1 MGGGGSTQ
9 IKDSASQ
16 KALASIAAQR
26 FNLYQQ
32 YYVPLENQYMSDV
45 FAMKSPAAFKDV
57 EGFVNAVQ
65 QPEFQRGRREMQQRA
80 FAMGADPTSGQY
92 QAAASAMTQAQATG
106 MGRGTAEALSG
117 QVDRYYQGM
126 QNIIAMG
133 QGQAG
138 QAMAGLG
145 DVASLA
151 QQRSQAI
158 AQESLG
164 RYTSNL
170 GALGTGAGLG
180 YGYYTTQGQNQGSSP
195 QPNQNQK
202 TT

>member
-1 MGGGGSTQ
+1 MSGGGGSTK
-9 IKDSASQ
+9 IEDTKSQ

-45 FAMKSPAAFKDV
+45 FAMKNESSFSNV
-57 EGFVNAVQ
+57 ESFVTALQ
-65 QPEFQRGRREMQQRA
+65 QPEFQAARKQMQQRA
-80 FAMGADPTSGQY
+80 FSVGADPTSGQY
-92 QAAASAMTQAQATG
+92 QAAASQMQQAQAQG

-145 DVASLA
+145 DVGQLA
-151 QQRSQAI
+151 QQRGRSI

-164 RYTSNL
+164 DYTSAL
-170 GALGTGAGLG
+170 GAAGTAAGLG
-180 YGYYTTQGQNQGSSP
+180 YGYLTQQRKGN
-195 QPNQNQK
+195 
-202 TT
+202 T

>member
-1 MGGGGSTQ
+1 MSGGGSTE

-16 KALASIAAQR
+16 KALASIAARR

-45 FAMKSPAAFKDV
+45 FAMKSPSAFKDV
-57 EGFVNAVQ
+57 EGFVSAVQ
-65 QPEFQRGRREMQQRA
+65 QPEFQAGRRQMEQRA

-92 QAAASAMTQAQATG
+92 QAAASAMNQAQAAG

-126 QNIIAMG
+126 QNIVAMG

-145 DVASLA
+145 DVAALA
-151 QQRSQAI
+151 QQRSA
-158 AQESLG
+158 AEAKTSFSNYLG
-164 RYTSNL
+164 RQQGI
-170 GALGTGAGLG
+170 GALVGTGIGL
-180 YGYYTTQGQNQGSSP
+180 YGLNS
-195 QPNQNQK
+195 
-202 TT
+202 

>member
-1 MGGGGSTQ
+1 MSGGGGSTQ
-9 IKDSASQ
+9 IKDTKAQ

-45 FAMKSPAAFKDV
+45 FSMTSPSAFENI
-57 EGFVNAVQ
+57 EGYVTAIQ
-65 QPEFQRGRREMQQRA
+65 QPEFQNARRNMQQRA

-92 QAAASAMTQAQATG
+92 QARASQMQQAQAQG

-138 QAMAGLG
+138 TAMAGLG
-145 DVASLA
+145 DVGSLGL
-151 QQRSQAI
+151 QRSKAI
-158 AQESLG
+158 AEQSMGE
-164 RYTSNL
+164 YTNAL
-170 GALGTGAGLG
+170 GAAGTAAGLG
-180 YGYYTTQGQNQGSSP
+180 YGLYSQGQNKSGG
-195 QPNQNQK
+195 

>member
-1 MGGGGSTQ
+1 MSGGGSTE
-9 IKDSASQ
+9 IKDTASQ

-26 FNLYQQ
+26 YNLYQQ

-57 EGFVNAVQ
+57 AGFVNAIQ
-65 QPEFQRGRREMQQRA
+65 QPEFQAGRRQMQQQA

-92 QAAASAMTQAQATG
+92 QARAAQMQQAQAAG

-145 DVASLA
+145 DV
-151 QQRSQAI
+151 
-158 AQESLG
+158 
-164 RYTSNL
+164 
-170 GALGTGAGLG
+170 GALGLDRAKSIAQQGMSRYQSALGGLGTAAGLG
-180 YGYYTTQGQNQGSSP
+180 YGYYRYGGNSGSGQPPGGGGN
-195 QPNQNQK
+195 
-202 TT
+202 T

>member
-1 MGGGGSTQ
+1 MGGGGSTK

-45 FAMKSPAAFKDV
+45 FAMKSPSAFKDV
-57 EGFVNAVQ
+57 EGFVSAVQ
-65 QPEFQRGRREMQQRA
+65 QPEFQAGRRQMQQRA

-92 QAAASAMTQAQATG
+92 QAAASAMNQAQAAG

-126 QNIIAMG
+126 QNIVAMG

-138 QAMAGLG
+138 GAMAGLG
-145 DVASLA
+145 DVAALA
-151 QQRSQAI
+151 QQRSRSI
-158 AQESLG
+158 AQQNLG
-164 RYTSNL
+164 RYTSGL
-170 GALGTGAGLG
+170 GALGTAAGLG
-180 YGYYTTQGQNQGSSP
+180 YGYYTQNQN
-195 QPNQNQK
+195 NQGGGNN
-202 TT
+202 T

>member
-1 MGGGGSTQ
+1 MCGGGGSTK
-9 IKDSASQ
+9 IKDTASQ

-45 FAMKSPAAFKDV
+45 FSMTSDASFKNV

-65 QPEFQRGRREMQQRA
+65 QPQFQAGRRQMQQRA

-92 QAAASAMTQAQATG
+92 QARAAQMAEAQAAG
-106 MGRGTAEALSG
+106 MGRGTAEGLSG

-126 QNIIAMG
+126 QNIVAMG

-138 QAMAGLG
+138 GAMAGLG

-151 QQRSQAI
+151 QQRSAAI
-158 AQESLG
+158 AQESMG

-170 GALGTGAGLG
+170 SALGTAAGLG
-180 YGYYTTQGQNQGSSP
+180 YGFYTQNRST
-195 QPNQNQK
+195 QPNTDPK

>member
-1 MGGGGSTQ
+1 MSGGGSTK
-9 IKDSASQ
+9 IKDTKSQ

-45 FAMKSPAAFKDV
+45 FAMRDPSAFESI
-57 EGFVNAVQ
+57 EGFVTAIQ
-65 QPEFQRGRREMQQRA
+65 QPEFQAARRNMQQQA

-92 QAAASAMTQAQATG
+92 QARAAQMQQAQAQG

-126 QNIIAMG
+126 QNIVAMG

-145 DVASLA
+145 DVGALGLE
-151 QQRSQAI
+151 RSKAI
-158 AQESLG
+158 AQQSMD
-164 RYTSNL
+164 RFTSGL
-170 GALGTGAGLG
+170 GAAGTAAGLG
-180 YGYYTTQGQNQGSSP
+180 YGYYTQQRGSQSTAP
-195 QPNQNQK
+195 GTGK
-202 TT
+202 E

>member
-1 MGGGGSTQ
+1 MSGGGGSTK
-9 IKDSASQ
+9 IKDTKAQ

-45 FAMKSPAAFKDV
+45 FAMKSPAAFENV
-57 EGFVNAVQ
+57 EGFVNALQ
-65 QPEFQRGRREMQQRA
+65 QPEFQAGRRQMQQRA
-80 FAMGADPTSGQY
+80 FSMGADPTSGQY
-92 QAAASAMTQAQATG
+92 QAAASQMQQAQAQG

-138 QAMAGLG
+138 QAMSGLG
-145 DVASLA
+145 DV
-151 QQRSQAI
+151 
-158 AQESLG
+158 
-164 RYTSNL
+164 
-170 GALGTGAGLG
+170 GALGLERSKAIASRDMSSYTSGLGAIGTAAGLG
-180 YGYYTTQGQNQGSSP
+180 YGVYSTQQSGGGSD
-195 QPNQNQK
+195 
-202 TT
+202 

>member
-1 MGGGGSTQ
+1 MSGGGGSTK
-9 IKDSASQ
+9 IEDTASQ

-45 FAMKSPAAFKDV
+45 FAMKDPSSFENI
-57 EGFVNAVQ
+57 EGFVTAIQ
-65 QPEFQRGRREMQQRA
+65 QPEFQNARAQMQQRA
-80 FAMGADPTSGQY
+80 FSMGADPTSGQY
-92 QAAASAMTQAQATG
+92 QAAASEMQQAQAQG

-145 DVASLA
+145 DVGQLA
-151 QQRSQAI
+151 QERGRAI

-164 RYTSNL
+164 DYTSAL
-170 GALGTGAGLG
+170 GAAGTAAGLG
-180 YGYYTTQGQNQGSSP
+180 FGYYSQ
-195 QPNQNQK
+195 QK
-202 TT
+202 GKG

>member
-1 MGGGGSTQ
+1 MSGGGGSTE
-9 IKDSASQ
+9 IKDTASQ
-16 KALASIAAQR
+16 KKLAEIAARR

-45 FAMKSPAAFKDV
+45 FSMMDPSAFKSI
-57 EGFVNAVQ
+57 EGFVTALQ
-65 QPEFQRGRREMQQRA
+65 QPEFQSARRNMQQQA
-80 FAMGADPTSGQY
+80 FARGMDPTSGQY
-92 QAAASAMTQAQATG
+92 QARAAQMQQAQAEG

-145 DVASLA
+145 EVGELGQKRAAS
-151 QQRSQAI
+151 I
-158 AQESLG
+158 AEQSLG
-164 RYTSNL
+164 RYQ
-170 GALGTGAGLG
+170 AGLG
-180 YGYYTTQGQNQGSSP
+180 AAGTAAGLGFGYFSNKQGNS
-195 QPNQNQK
+195 
-202 TT
+202 